1 MRKKILFAPLWGIF
15 ALSLLS
21 SCRTEDGAITQKQIE
36 DKRFTVLIPKS
47 GKSVNYAD
55 GFAFLMKRY
64 DNVNGTN
71 ISGVNNTT
79 KANLNASVTPL
90 FQNTGSYVE
99 FKVRS
104 YIMKEENGEKWM
116 IFPRVENNQVI
127 GLIMCTLKE
136 KETFIAF
143 DEIKSDSDYYKQ
155 LLPLFQEAFNRY
167 NRRKGSLALN
177 ASIKPMAIGGGGE
190 TENPVEG
197 CGDDVQQCGSIEE
210 VVVPGKPN
218 KPKDPPSKPVG
229 ASSCDSLS
237 QCPPPTDEGGG
248 GGGGG
253 TPNPS
258 SSLPIIIKKIDTEN
272 LDKCSKQILEKI
284 ITAKNFSSI
293 INQFNGDKASFNWTI
308 ETSNSNDFGNGK
320 LAITDWQNNQPNNY
334 ITSLGQDY
342 VNSASRLSIARTIIH
357 EAIHAYILS
366 YLDSDVSMM
375 EKDFSELLKAMID
388 KKYGDVNSNLE
399 QYHHEEMAMRYI
411 NTVSETLAIWDNY
424 SQNNQYYIDL
434 AWGGLLYTDT
444 FKNSRLLTDTDKKR
458 ISDRNYYEDKYT
470 PESVSNKCN

>member
-47 GKSVNYAD
+47 GKPVNYAD

-177 ASIKPMAIGGGGE
+177 ASIKPMAIGG
-190 TENPVEG
+190 
-197 CGDDVQQCGSIEE
+197 
-210 VVVPGKPN
+210 
-218 KPKDPPSKPVG
+218 
-229 ASSCDSLS
+229 
-237 QCPPPTDEGGG
+237 
-248 GGGGG
+248 
-253 TPNPS
+253 
-258 SSLPIIIKKIDTEN
+258 
-272 LDKCSKQILEKI
+272 
-284 ITAKNFSSI
+284 
-293 INQFNGDKASFNWTI
+293 W
-308 ETSNSNDFGNGK
+308 
-320 LAITDWQNNQPNNY
+320 
-334 ITSLGQDY
+334 
-342 VNSASRLSIARTIIH
+342 R
-357 EAIHAYILS
+357 
-366 YLDSDVSMM
+366 
-375 EKDFSELLKAMID
+375 
-388 KKYGDVNSNLE
+388 
-399 QYHHEEMAMRYI
+399 
-411 NTVSETLAIWDNY
+411 
-424 SQNNQYYIDL
+424 
-434 AWGGLLYTDT
+434 
-444 FKNSRLLTDTDKKR
+444 
-458 ISDRNYYEDKYT
+458 RN
-470 PESVSNKCN
+470 

>member
-36 DKRFTVLIPKS
+36 DKRFAVFVPKS

-71 ISGVNNTT
+71 ISGINNTT
-79 KANLNASVTPL
+79 KANLNASVNPL

-116 IFPRVENNQVI
+116 IFQRVENNQVI

-253 TPNPS
+253 GYFPNLPPQKIDYEQLKDFPCAYALAQQLTNEKIGGDLARLLKETFGANERVNINFISSNSEFLGKTTSGGFRFIGDANNFNGNVYLNKETLSNATQNFLLATLYHEVVHGYLYYELNRLGESQFNIKYPEMESYDVKLGDGTTIKKFLFIGPDQNHNRMGPFISGIEQAVLNFDPS
-258 SSLPIIIKKIDTEN
+258 YPANRAEALAMGGLIAPNSLPPGYNSIDSHEAEGSTAAMGK
-272 LDKCSKQILEKI
+272 KCSK
-284 ITAKNFSSI
+284 
-293 INQFNGDKASFNWTI
+293 
-308 ETSNSNDFGNGK
+308 
-320 LAITDWQNNQPNNY
+320 
-334 ITSLGQDY
+334 
-342 VNSASRLSIARTIIH
+342 
-357 EAIHAYILS
+357 
-366 YLDSDVSMM
+366 
-375 EKDFSELLKAMID
+375 
-388 KKYGDVNSNLE
+388 
-399 QYHHEEMAMRYI
+399 
-411 NTVSETLAIWDNY
+411 
-424 SQNNQYYIDL
+424 
-434 AWGGLLYTDT
+434 
-444 FKNSRLLTDTDKKR
+444 
-458 ISDRNYYEDKYT
+458 
-470 PESVSNKCN
+470 